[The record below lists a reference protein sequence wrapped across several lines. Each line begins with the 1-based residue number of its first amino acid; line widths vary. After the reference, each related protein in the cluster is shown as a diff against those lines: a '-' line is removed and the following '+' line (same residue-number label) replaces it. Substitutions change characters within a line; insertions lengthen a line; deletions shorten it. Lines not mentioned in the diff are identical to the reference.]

1 MLQQKGSEPGGMMVT
16 LGLWCALCTSLI
28 PSVWPSDV
36 ISRGLYAD
44 PSKARKTSE
53 HDFYFRYKKNI
64 LQQMNTLTTTTKK
77 YEISY
82 ARLI

>member
-1 MLQQKGSEPGGMMVT
+1 MVT
-16 LGLWCALCTSLI
+16 LGLWCSLCTFLI

-53 HDFYFRYKKNI
+53 HDFYFRYKKINSI
-64 LQQMNTLTTTTKK
+64 FEYFDHDNN
-77 YEISY
+77 EI
-82 ARLI
+82 